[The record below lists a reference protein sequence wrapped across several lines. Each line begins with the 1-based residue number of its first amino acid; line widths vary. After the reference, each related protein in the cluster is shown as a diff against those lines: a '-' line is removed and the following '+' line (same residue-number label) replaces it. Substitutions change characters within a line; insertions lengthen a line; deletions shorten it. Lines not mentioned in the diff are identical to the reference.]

1 MGAGEQAARFFRRRP
16 FPDLLLAGVANR
28 GCRSMFESI
37 AAWFVVSLFC
47 LGIWIIAGAVWQ
59 Q

>member
-1 MGAGEQAARFFRRRP
+1 
-16 FPDLLLAGVANR
+16 
-28 GCRSMFESI
+28 MFESI

-59 Q
+59 R